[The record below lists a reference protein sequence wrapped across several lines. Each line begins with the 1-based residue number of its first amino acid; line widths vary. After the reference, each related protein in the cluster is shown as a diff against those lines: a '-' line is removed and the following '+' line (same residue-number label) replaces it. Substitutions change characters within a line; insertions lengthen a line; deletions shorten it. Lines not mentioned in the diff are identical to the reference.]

1 MTGENRNHALRT
13 SPSAALHF
21 AVTWES
27 DLELGTDFR
36 AESDMN
42 HSTLR
47 NAFRGSRSILLTA
60 ILLMSGCE
68 SSDLPPA
75 PPESVTSAFAE
86 DAPGIVETRI
96 VDPLPARAAF
106 LKLPDGTTVP
116 AVSIDEE
123 RNLYSDQTGYGPN
136 FGARVEGGS
145 SSGVQTGFGIGF
157 PLFGGGGPSGHQVGA
172 MSTSTIRFR
181 IPDMAAYRRDWQR
194 WILHVDLDDG
204 GGSRRVIETLPPA
217 PPAEPQ
223 IQPQP

>member
-1 MTGENRNHALRT
+1 
-13 SPSAALHF
+13 
-21 AVTWES
+21 
-27 DLELGTDFR
+27 
-36 AESDMN
+36 MN

-86 DAPGIVETRI
+86 DAPSIIETRI
-96 VDPLPARAAF
+96 VDPLPAQAAF
-106 LKLPDGTTVP
+106 LKLPNGTTLP
-116 AVSIDEE
+116 AVAIDAE
-123 RNLYSDQTGYGPN
+123 RNLYSDETGYGPN

-204 GGSRRVIETLPPA
+204 GNHRVIETLPPA
-217 PPAEPQ
+217 PPPEPQ